1 MTPAR
6 EAPPRRPRPHRVV
19 GPGRDGERPTAYRA
33 LADRLRADIA
43 EHRYPPGQPLPTES
57 QLSQVHGVSRQTVR
71 RAFQDLVAD
80 GLVYRV
86 PGRGTFAY
94 DDDGRHLRSSGSI
107 EDLLALALDTELE
120 MLSPPAVGID
130 IEAAS
135 RLRLET
141 DEIVRLGFRRFHDGL
156 PYCVT
161 TAFLPVWLG
170 RRLIDHPELS
180 LGHRR
185 QMTVLG
191 VVQRLAGR
199 PISGADQSI
208 TATGAPAELA
218 SHIDCRVGA
227 PVLRVDR
234 IYFDRDRQ
242 PLELAINHF
251 NPARYTYR
259 FHLRATRS

>member
-1 MTPAR
+1 MAPASGLTP
-6 EAPPRRPRPHRVV
+6 ERPRQHRII
-19 GPGRDGERPTAYRA
+19 GPEREGERPTAYRA
-33 LADRLRADIA
+33 VADQLRADIA
-43 EHRYPPGQPLPTES
+43 EHRYPRGQPLPTES
-57 QLSQVHGVSRQTVR
+57 QLSEVHGVSRQTVR

-120 MLSPPAVGID
+120 MLNPPAIAID

-135 RLRLET
+135 RLRLDT
-141 DEIVRLGFRRFHDGL
+141 DEIVKLRFRRFHDGL

-161 TAFLPVWLG
+161 TAYLPVWLG
-170 RRLIDHPELS
+170 RRLLDHPELT
-180 LGHRR
+180 LGARR

-191 VVQRLAGR
+191 VVQRLAAR

-208 TATGAPAELA
+208 TATSAPVELA
-218 SHIDCRVGA
+218 AHIDCRAGE

-234 IYFDRDRQ
+234 IYFDRDGR

>member
-1 MTPAR
+1 MTPAGR
-6 EAPPRRPRPHRVV
+6 IAPRRPGQHRTS
-19 GPGRDGERPTAYRA
+19 GTGRDGERPTAYRA
-33 LADRLRADIA
+33 VADRLRADIA

-57 QLSQVHGVSRQTVR
+57 QLSEVHGVSRQTVR
-71 RAFQDLVAD
+71 RAFQDLVTD

-107 EDLLALALDTELE
+107 EDLLALSLDTELE
-120 MLSPPAVGID
+120 MLSPPAIAID

-135 RLRLET
+135 RLRLDT
-141 DEIVRLGFRRFHDGL
+141 DEIVGLRFRRFHDGL

-180 LGHRR
+180 VGERR
-185 QMTVLG
+185 QTTVLG

-208 TATGAPAELA
+208 TATQAPAELA
-218 SHIDCRVGA
+218 PHIDCRAGEA
-227 PVLRVDR
+227 VLRVDR

-242 PLELAINHF
+242 PLELAVNHF